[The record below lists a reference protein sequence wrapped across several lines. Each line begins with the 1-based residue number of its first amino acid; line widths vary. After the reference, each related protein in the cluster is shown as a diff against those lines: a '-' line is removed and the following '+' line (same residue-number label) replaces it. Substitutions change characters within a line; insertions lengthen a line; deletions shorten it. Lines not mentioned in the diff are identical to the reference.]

1 MNDNNLFEK
10 AFDAI
15 DDEFLAEAKHP
26 GIRIAARR
34 KKILIGSIAACI
46 AAILVTVPSIKIIS
60 DLNNNQFTNSI
71 DTEIIYQ
78 EEIIQQGGGQGQ
90 TVIVGGGGSTGG
102 GGSHGNSIGSVD
114 YALKGNEITVND
126 LCILKD
132 STKQFSFCYAPDI
145 KYLYIDPVST
155 DATINIYKRQYQE
168 SLSIG
173 DAHSLADKFFP
184 KIASALNAPIPPKP
198 YKIETNSNRTHIS
211 IEYPED
217 YWQYRFN
224 VYDYLSLDYIAFS
237 TATSSI
243 QLGDQSL
250 SINNLKTDE
259 EFINKLSGAKQKLS
273 DLFEVQ
279 FNDIKVVSE
288 YNDDENTSEPF
299 FITVYF
305 YNKSAHPL
313 NSQKTGKPFSDYI
326 CIEYVNAS
334 PNKETGESNEGVYYL
349 IDVIYQTNQ
358 TELICIGQEELL
370 SVEKAAEYLTKGYVL
385 QYEKYCSLC
394 TAQKN
399 PSAYIGYDY
408 VSMEYIGGYDDGDLT
423 LPYYVFYK
431 NTGTTKNG
439 KMIFSKSYVPVIE
452 VTGYE
457 EYFEN
462 KHAQH

>member
-78 EEIIQQGGGQGQ
+78 EEIIQQGGGQEQ
-90 TVIVGGGGSTGG
+90 TVIVGDGNIPAGGDSHSNGIGG
-102 GGSHGNSIGSVD
+102 VD
-114 YALKGNEITVND
+114 YGVLGDKITVND
-126 LCILKD
+126 LAILKD

-145 KYLYIDPVST
+145 KYLYIDHIPT
-155 DATINIYKRQYQE
+155 EATINIYKRHYQE
-168 SLSIG
+168 NLNTV
-173 DAHSLADKFFP
+173 DAHSLADKIFP
-184 KIASALNAPIPPKP
+184 KIASALNAPLPPKP
-198 YKIETNSNRTHIS
+198 YEIDTNSNRTHIS
-211 IEYPED
+211 TVYPKD
-217 YWQYRFN
+217 WQYRFEL
-224 VYDYLSLDYIAFS
+224 YDYPIGNYIAFS
-237 TATSSI
+237 TVTRSM

-250 SINNLKTDE
+250 SINNLKTDD
-259 EFINKLSGAKQKLS
+259 EFINALSGVKQKFS

-288 YNDDENTSEPF
+288 YDDDDNTSEPF

-349 IDVIYQTNQ
+349 LDVIYQTNK
-358 TELICIGQEELL
+358 TELICKGQEKLL
-370 SVEKAAEYLTKGYVL
+370 SVEEAAEYLTKGYVL

-399 PSAYIGYDY
+399 PSTYIGYDY
-408 VSMEYIGGYDDGDLT
+408 VSMEYIGGYNDGDLT

-439 KMIFSKSYVPVIE
+439 KMIFSKSYVPAIK